1 MPTVSL
7 APLSFADDTPWDA
20 AEKLAER
27 ADAADRAARRCED
40 RARSIAGA
48 DPLGTDDAAEWLA
61 AAREHTR
68 AAALYLEA
76 AAAFRELGYPCL
88 GGNHAVCAEESLRCA
103 ARAAGIHASLTTDDT
118 P

>member
-1 MPTVSL
+1 MATASFH
-7 APLSFADDTPWDA
+7 PLSFADDTLWDA

-48 DPLGTDDAAEWLA
+48 DPRGTDDAAEWLA

-68 AAALYLEA
+68 AAALYLDA
-76 AAAFRELGYPCL
+76 AALFRENGHPCL
-88 GGNHAVCAEESLRCA
+88 GGNHAACAEESLRDA
-103 ARAAGIHASLTTDDT
+103 ARAAGVHASLTTT
-118 P
+118 R